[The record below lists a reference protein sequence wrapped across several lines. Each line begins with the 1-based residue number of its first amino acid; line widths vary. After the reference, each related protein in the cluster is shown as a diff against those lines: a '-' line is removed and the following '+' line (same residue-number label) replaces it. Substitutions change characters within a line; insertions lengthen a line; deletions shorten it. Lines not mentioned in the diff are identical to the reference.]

1 MDGLTIVVALNGLAI
16 VLALVG
22 IAWAIRDRR

>member
-1 MDGLTIVVALNGLAI
+1 MEGLTIVVALNGLAI